1 MASSK
6 NIGDQIRD
14 AVQDAVNSQDFS
26 ALQSTIERSVSVAAK
41 NISKG
46 LARASESMQQAQANR
61 LQDQDLRRQKQMM
74 QIIYAKSTPS
84 KALGYAMA
92 IGGGVAAAP
101 LLLGAA
107 IVATSG
113 IAAFYVPPLVLA
125 AGGIALCGFGI
136 HRLGLVKRFELYRNI
151 IGAREYCTIEEL
163 ATRTATS
170 PKSVLKNLRTMLKKG
185 MFRQAALDDEEQ
197 FLITTH
203 DAYREYRA
211 AQLEAQH
218 RSHQQTL
225 AQSVEIPSGQKQ
237 PLTPEAQALL
247 SRGEAFVAKIRMSNE
262 AIPGKEISR
271 TIDQIEHTVRTI
283 FERAEEQP
291 QVIGDLDKLMDY
303 YLPTTVKLLDAYH
316 ELDSQPIQGE
326 NIQKSKREIEAA
338 LSTLS
343 TAFEKLLDSVFR
355 EMTWDVST
363 DISVLH
369 TVLSQEGLVDDPF
382 EKKPAGQQPHPT
394 AKAVH

>member
-1 MASSK
+1 MASPK

-26 ALQSTIERSVSVAAK
+26 ALQSTIEYSVSVAAE
-41 NISKG
+41 NISRG
-46 LARASESMQQAQANR
+46 LAQASRSIQQAQVGY
-61 LQDQDLRRQKQMM
+61 QHEQEKRRQKQLM
-74 QIIYAKSTPS
+74 QAIYAKSAPS
-84 KALGYAMA
+84 IAIGYAMA
-92 IGGGVAAAP
+92 IGGGIAAVP
-101 LLLGAA
+101 LLLGTA

-113 IAAFYVPPLVLA
+113 IAAFVVPPLLLA
-125 AGGIALCGFGI
+125 VGGLALCGLGI
-136 HRLGLVKRFELYRNI
+136 RRLGLIRRFETYRDI
-151 IGAREYCTIEEL
+151 ISTREYCTVEEL
-163 ATRTATS
+163 SARTAAS
-170 PKSVLKNLRTMLKKG
+170 QNSVLKNLKTMLKKG
-185 MFRQAALDDEEQ
+185 MFRQAALDDNEQ

-218 RSHQQTL
+218 LKHQQTL
-225 AQSVEIPSGQKQ
+225 AQSVETPSGQNQ
-237 PLTPEAQALL
+237 PLTPEARALL

-369 TVLSQEGLVDDPF
+369 TVLSQEGLIDDPF
-382 EKKPAGQQPHPT
+382 EKKPAGQQPHPA

>member
-1 MASSK
+1 MASPK

-26 ALQSTIERSVSVAAK
+26 ALQSTIEYSVSVAAE
-41 NISKG
+41 NISRG
-46 LARASESMQQAQANR
+46 LAQASRSIQQAQVGY
-61 LQDQDLRRQKQMM
+61 QHEQEKRRQKQLM
-74 QIIYAKSTPS
+74 QAIYAKSAPS
-84 KALGYAMA
+84 KAIGYAMA
-92 IGGGVAAAP
+92 IGGGIAAVP
-101 LLLGAA
+101 LLLGTA

-113 IAAFYVPPLVLA
+113 IAAFVVPPLLLA
-125 AGGIALCGFGI
+125 VGGLALCGLGI
-136 HRLGLVKRFELYRNI
+136 RRLGLIRRFETYRDI
-151 IGAREYCTIEEL
+151 ISTREYCTVEEL
-163 ATRTATS
+163 SARTAAS
-170 PKSVLKNLRTMLKKG
+170 QNSVLKNLKTMLKKG
-185 MFRQAALDDEEQ
+185 MFRQAALDDNEQ

-218 RSHQQTL
+218 LKHQQTL
-225 AQSVEIPSGQKQ
+225 AQSVETPSGQNQ
-237 PLTPEAQALL
+237 PLTPEARALL

-338 LSTLS
+338 FSTLS

-369 TVLSQEGLVDDPF
+369 TVLSQEGLIDDPF
-382 EKKPAGQQPHPT
+382 EKKPAGQQPHPA